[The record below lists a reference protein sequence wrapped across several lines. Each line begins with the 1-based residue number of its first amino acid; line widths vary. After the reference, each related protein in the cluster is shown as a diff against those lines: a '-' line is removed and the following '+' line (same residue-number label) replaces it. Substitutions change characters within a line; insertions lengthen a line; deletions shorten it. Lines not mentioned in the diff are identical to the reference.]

1 MHILLHQIHDI
12 NDYHSGD
19 IMTTNTYLQMTVEN
33 YRKKSQ
39 REFMGVLFEVL
50 CLRCELVTLGN
61 SLVTIEK
68 TCYTD

>member
-19 IMTTNTYLQMTVEN
+19 IMTTNTHLQMTVEN

-39 REFMGVLFEVL
+39 REFMGVLFEV
-50 CLRCELVTLGN
+50 
-61 SLVTIEK
+61 
-68 TCYTD
+68 